1 MGSIFARCFAERND
15 EERGMQVGFRTDTG
29 RNRAINEDALLVLP
43 GKNLF
48 AVADGVGGSNSGEV
62 ASRSAMNGV
71 EEFLKNNPI
80 SYAADMEGKY
90 RHNWFKGYFFRCFR
104 KINHDII
111 NTAQTHPED
120 SGMAT
125 TAVTA
130 YFDGKTLYITNIGDS
145 RAYMIRAGEITQ
157 LTEDHSYVADLV
169 STGTLTKS
177 EAREHPRKNMITR
190 ALGAGPEA
198 DPDFYCFDT
207 EPGDRLLLCTDG
219 LHGELTDDEI
229 RETLKDETDLNNA
242 CRKLVQAANE
252 KGGRDNITVV
262 CVEV

>member
-1 MGSIFARCFAERND
+1 
-15 EERGMQVGFRTDTG
+15 MQVGFRTDTG
-29 RNRAINEDALLVLP
+29 RKRAINEDALLVLP
-43 GKNLF
+43 GERLF

-62 ASRSAMNGV
+62 ASRNAMNGI

-80 SYAADMEGKY
+80 SQAEDMEGKY
-90 RHNWFKGYFFRCFR
+90 RHNWFRGYFLRCFR
-104 KINHDII
+104 KINSDIR
-111 NTAQTHPED
+111 NTAQARSENL
-120 SGMAT
+120 GMAT

-130 YFDGKTLYITNIGDS
+130 YFDGSTLYITNIGDS

-177 EAREHPRKNMITR
+177 EARQHPRKNMITR
-190 ALGAGPEA
+190 ALGAGSEA
-198 DPDFYCFDT
+198 DPDFYCFDV

-219 LHGELTDDEI
+219 LHGELTDEEI
-229 RETLKDETDLNNA
+229 CETVRNEKNLNNA
-242 CRKLVQAANE
+242 CKRLVQAAND

-262 CVEV
+262 CVEE

>member
-1 MGSIFARCFAERND
+1 
-15 EERGMQVGFRTDTG
+15 MQVGFRTDTG
-29 RNRAINEDALLVLP
+29 KMRAINEDALLVLP
-43 GKNLF
+43 GERLF

-62 ASRSAMNGV
+62 ASRSAMNGI

-80 SYAADMEGKY
+80 SHAADMEGKY
-90 RHNWFKGYFFRCFR
+90 RHNWFRGYFIRCFR
-104 KINHDII
+104 KINHDIR
-111 NTAQTHPED
+111 NTAQARPED
-120 SGMAT
+120 LGMAT

-130 YFDGKTLYITNIGDS
+130 YYDDKTLYITNIGDS

-207 EPGDRLLLCTDG
+207 EPGDKLLLCTDG

-229 RETLKDETDLNNA
+229 CEILKSDIHLNDA

-262 CVEV
+262 CVEE